1 MLQSETEQTLLT
13 ELFQDYYGFIDYLS
27 WSDLN
32 NANNVE

>member
-1 MLQSETEQTLLT
+1 MLQSETEQTILA
-13 ELFQDYYGFIDYLS
+13 EYIQDHYSFIDYLS